1 MNLKYLN
8 DKRVDDQIM
17 WRCENTERV
26 LAHIY
31 IYIRETFYT
40 ELRACKR

>member
-8 DKRVDDQIM
+8 DKRIDNQIM
-17 WRCENTERV
+17 WRCKNTEQV

-31 IYIRETFYT
+31 IYIRETYHV
-40 ELRACKR
+40 ESRA